1 MAAIVLAACEM
12 TTAPEEVVPPPHRP
26 DTAVPAPSAE
36 SEVMRNYFN
45 RVQADLITRG
55 LMRTD
60 GGGPDTPFTPQQLI
74 DNFVNIALFDEYVN
88 VNGRLVPRTTTSSLR
103 RWDKPIRM
111 HVIFGDTV
119 PLEQRVL
126 DKKNIRSYVQRL
138 SGLTGLPV
146 YPSSAETANFHV
158 LMLNEGDRRNFAPR
172 LRELV
177 PGVDETTLRTVID
190 MPKSTFCLVFAFSH
204 GSSST
209 YSRAVAVI
217 RAEHPD
223 RLRKSCIHEELAQGL
238 GLAND
243 SPTARPSIF
252 NDDEEFAYLTAHDE
266 LLLKMLYDRRLT
278 PGMREAEAR
287 PILRAIVDDLLGTNT
302 QS

>member
-1 MAAIVLAACEM
+1 
-12 TTAPEEVVPPPHRP
+12 
-26 DTAVPAPSAE
+26 
-36 SEVMRNYFN
+36 MRNYFN

-252 NDDEEFAYLTAHDE
+252 NDDEEFAYLTTHDE

>member
-1 MAAIVLAACEM
+1 MAMLALTACEM
-12 TTAPEEVVPPPHRP
+12 TTAPKDVVPPPHRP
-26 DTAVPAPSAE
+26 DTAVPAPSPE
-36 SEVMRNYFN
+36 SEVMRAYFN
-45 RVQADLITRG
+45 RVQADLMTRG

-74 DNFVNIALFDEYVN
+74 DNFVNIALFDEYVD

-119 PLEQRVL
+119 PLEQRVV
-126 DKKNIRSYVQRL
+126 DKQTIRSYVHRL

-146 YPSSAETANFHV
+146 YPASAETANFHV
-158 LMLNEGDRRNFAPR
+158 LMLNEGDRRHFGPR
-172 LRELV
+172 LRQLV
-177 PGVDETTLRTVID
+177 PGVDDTTLRTVVD
-190 MPKSTFCLVFAFSH
+190 MPKSTFCLVFAFSQ
-204 GSSST
+204 GGSST

-223 RLRKSCIHEELAQGL
+223 RLRTSCIHEELAQGL

-252 NDDEEFAYLTAHDE
+252 NDDEEFAYLTTHDE
-266 LLLKMLYDRRLT
+266 LLLRMLYDRRLT

-287 PILRAIVDDLLGTNT
+287 PILREIVDDLLGTNT
-302 QS
+302 PS

>member
-12 TTAPEEVVPPPHRP
+12 TTAPEDVVPPPHRP
-26 DTAVPAPSAE
+26 DTAVPAPSPE

-126 DKKNIRSYVQRL
+126 DKKNIRGYVQRL

-146 YPSSAETANFHV
+146 YPASPETANFHV
-158 LMLNEGDRRNFAPR
+158 LMLNEGDRRDFGPR

-177 PGVDETTLRTVID
+177 PGVDDTTLRTVID
-190 MPKSTFCLVFAFSH
+190 MPKSTFCLVFAFSQ
-204 GSSST
+204 GNSST

-223 RLRKSCIHEELAQGL
+223 RLRNSCIHEELAQGL

-287 PILRAIVDDLLGTNT
+287 PILRTIVDDLLGTNT